1 MSMSFIFI
9 SLFIGIP
16 IIIGLILISIGSFN
30 PEKKSCSAIGFI
42 LITLSCLAILF
53 IKENTIIEDM
63 PGSDW
68 KQIYTN
74 NEDAKIELQFNY
86 LYPEKNIINPKDDV
100 INKSLI
106 DKLKKFDY
114 EGKILATKNEN
125 FSETRKFKL
134 DKSNIVLED
143 NIDDSDKFKIT
154 KIEYRKVE
162 SKKLNFKMIEYE
174 ENNKVDYD
182 GEIRITISPIKKDE
196 SLIKL
201 FGEGE

>member
-125 FSETRKFKL
+125 LSETRKFKL

-154 KIEYRKVE
+154 KIEYRKVK
-162 SKKLNFKMIEYE
+162 SKKLNFKIIEYE

>member
-42 LITLSCLAILF
+42 LITLSCLTILF

-125 FSETRKFKL
+125 LSETRKFKL

-154 KIEYRKVE
+154 KIEYRKVK

>member
-125 FSETRKFKL
+125 L
-134 DKSNIVLED
+134 
-143 NIDDSDKFKIT
+143 
-154 KIEYRKVE
+154 
-162 SKKLNFKMIEYE
+162 SKKI
-174 ENNKVDYD
+174 
-182 GEIRITISPIKKDE
+182 
-196 SLIKL
+196 
-201 FGEGE
+201 

>member
-16 IIIGLILISIGSFN
+16 IITGLILISIGSFN
-30 PEKKSCSAIGFI
+30 LEKKSCSAIGFI

-53 IKENTIIEDM
+53 IKENTIIEDT

-106 DKLKKFDY
+106 DKLKN
-114 EGKILATKNEN
+114 L
-125 FSETRKFKL
+125 
-134 DKSNIVLED
+134 
-143 NIDDSDKFKIT
+143 IT
-154 KIEYRKVE
+154 KVR
-162 SKKLNFKMIEYE
+162 F
-174 ENNKVDYD
+174 
-182 GEIRITISPIKKDE
+182 
-196 SLIKL
+196 
-201 FGEGE
+201 

>member
-30 PEKKSCSAIGFI
+30 PKKKSCSAIGFI

-53 IKENTIIEDM
+53 IKENTIIEDI
-63 PGSDW
+63 PDSNW

-86 LYPEKNIINPKDDV
+86 LYPEKNIINTKDDV

-106 DKLKKFDY
+106 DKLKKFNY

-125 FSETRKFKL
+125 LSETRKFKL

-154 KIEYRKVE
+154 KIEYRKVK

-182 GEIRITISPIKKDE
+182 GEIRIIISPIKKDE

>member
-42 LITLSCLAILF
+42 LITLSCLTILF

-125 FSETRKFKL
+125 LSETRKFKL

-143 NIDDSDKFKIT
+143 KIDDSDKFKIT